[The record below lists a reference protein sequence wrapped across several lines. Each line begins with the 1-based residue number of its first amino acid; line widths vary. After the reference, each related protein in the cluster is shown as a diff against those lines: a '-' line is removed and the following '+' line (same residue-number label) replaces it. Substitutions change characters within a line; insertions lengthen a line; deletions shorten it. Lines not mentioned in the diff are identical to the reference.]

1 MNATTKP
8 TALVTGGSRGIGAA
22 TSRALAARGY
32 RVAVNYFSHR
42 EAADRVVKL
51 IEADGGEAF
60 AVQAD
65 VYDPLQAAELLEHSA
80 VGGAWTSLSATP
92 ALASPP
98 LLCGPSPGTT
108 SGRR

>member
-1 MNATTKP
+1 MEGHMNATTKP

-32 RVAVNYFSHR
+32 RVAVNYFS
-42 EAADRVVKL
+42 
-51 IEADGGEAF
+51 
-60 AVQAD
+60 
-65 VYDPLQAAELLEHSA
+65 SA
-80 VGGAWTSLSATP
+80 GAWTSLSATP